1 MNGREAQGSGGHLRA
16 QGKHAQKIQDEQEQ
30 YGEKCGTH
38 PFLAQRL
45 RLPENFRKL
54 QEAPAAQKKQDRL
67 QDQSSGK
74 TDIGREI
81 IPCQKVVPEAQH
93 IIQRRQKGQS
103 ASGGGK
109 PPDIFPAPGQI
120 GRAENQAVHVRFQDF
135 RDFQQCIQIRV

>member
-38 PFLAQRL
+38 PFPAQRL

-67 QDQSSGK
+67 QDQSGGK
-74 TDIGREI
+74 TDIWCKI
-81 IPCQKVVPEAQH
+81 V
-93 IIQRRQKGQS
+93 
-103 ASGGGK
+103 
-109 PPDIFPAPGQI
+109 F
-120 GRAENQAVHVRFQDF
+120 F
-135 RDFQQCIQIRV
+135 